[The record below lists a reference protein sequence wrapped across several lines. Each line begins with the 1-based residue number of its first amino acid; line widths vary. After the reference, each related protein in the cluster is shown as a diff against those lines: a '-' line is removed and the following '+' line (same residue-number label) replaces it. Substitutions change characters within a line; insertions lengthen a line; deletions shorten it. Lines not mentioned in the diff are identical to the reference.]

1 MKQSAASQAVS
12 PDRSIAAWFRRL
24 FGLAPAN
31 TQTTPLQRSPA
42 AGSGQRPAPGQAHGQ
57 PAKAAPEE
65 LAAMDEAWGDHAPEF
80 KPYAHALG
88 LPFALP
94 PELTDEQLELMAQLS
109 TAVTEFAS
117 KDDNG
122 PKSLP
127 TASLRILNLV
137 AQNDV
142 EVTELSSAINQDPAL
157 MTAVLRVANSALLGG
172 TGQIATVR
180 DAVTRLGI
188 AETGRVAGAVAAKTL
203 FSAKSKSA
211 HALFSASFLDLHV
224 AAAAA
229 AGGAAFLAMER
240 AVGRSDL
247 AYLGGMLHDVGKSLA
262 LGAIASLVLDNKAPR
277 EIDPE
282 VIFIVLESLH
292 VELGA
297 EAHDRWALPQ
307 YLTTLCASHH
317 DSTVPNHPS
326 QAELHLVR
334 VVSGLL
340 ALRTRPQPLERISE
354 LMQSI
359 QVLGLTPVQTRA
371 LDAELRRNT
380 SRMRDA
386 LV

>member
-1 MKQSAASQAVS
+1 MKQSAAASQTAS
-12 PDRSIAAWFRRL
+12 SDRSIAAWFKRL

-31 TQTTPLQRSPA
+31 TQTAPAARHAPA
-42 AGSGQRPAPGQAHGQ
+42 AGSGQAAGGAGAHAKPAPAE
-57 PAKAAPEE
+57 A
-65 LAAMDEAWGDHAPEF
+65 AAMDEAWADHAPDF
-80 KPYAHALG
+80 KPFAQALG

-94 PELTDEQLELMAQLS
+94 PELTDEQQVLVVELSSAIR
-109 TAVTEFAS
+109 EYAS
-117 KDDNG
+117 KDDSG

-142 EVTELSSAINQDPAL
+142 EITELSSAINQDPAL
-157 MTAVLRVANSALLGG
+157 TTAILRVANSAVLGG
-172 TGQIATVR
+172 VGQIATVR

-188 AETGRVAGAVAAKTL
+188 SESGRVAGAVAAKTL

-211 HALFSASFLDLHV
+211 QALFEKPFLDLHV
-224 AAAAA
+224 QAATA

-262 LGAIASLVLDNKAPR
+262 LGAMAGLALDNKAPR

-282 VIFIVLESLH
+282 VLFHVLEDLH

-297 EAHDRWALPQ
+297 EAHERWALPQ
-307 YLTTLCASHH
+307 YLTALCASHH
-317 DSTVPNHPS
+317 DANVPNHPS
-326 QAELHLVR
+326 QAEVHLVR

-340 ALRTRPQPLERISE
+340 ALRSRPQPLERVAE
-354 LMQSI
+354 LVQSL

-371 LDAELRRNT
+371 LDAELRKSMARV
-380 SRMRDA
+380 REA
-386 LV
+386 LS